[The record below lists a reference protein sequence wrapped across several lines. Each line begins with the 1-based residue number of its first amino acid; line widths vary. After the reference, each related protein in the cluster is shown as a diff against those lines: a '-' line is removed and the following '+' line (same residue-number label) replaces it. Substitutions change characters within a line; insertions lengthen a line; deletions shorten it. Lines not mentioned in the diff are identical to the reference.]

1 MIINRLNIVLPN
13 KQIADAI
20 EEIAVVVLVEMIVM
34 AMTQTAVV
42 LRCTSLITTK
52 NSKTSLVSLLLF
64 PTCMNS

>member
-42 LRCTSLITTK
+42 FFLP
-52 NSKTSLVSLLLF
+52 V
-64 PTCMNS
+64 

>member
-52 NSKTSLVSLLLF
+52 NSKTDLVSLLLF